1 MYLSPTVL
9 LLMAVIKVRCM
20 VSQLH
25 NKAILQKEK
34 VILLHTILF
43 TLFVLIYTVETFA
56 KNVEASAE
64 DPQR

>member
-20 VSQLH
+20 VSQLR
-25 NKAILQKEK
+25 NKAIFQKEK

-43 TLFVLIYTVETFA
+43 TLFVLIYT
-56 KNVEASAE
+56 AE
-64 DPQR
+64 RIA